1 MSYNYAFFFAGLI
14 PQTFLSR
21 DAKNQNA
28 KNDVC
33 QHIYIYICMYNY
45 DWVGRSVGRA
55 HLKLP
60 PVWSSWNRGWT
71 VGLGWERNIM
81 RTV

>member
-33 QHIYIYICMYNY
+33 QHIYIYVCIIMIGLVGRLVAPTLNCRLCAQVGIEVGLW
-45 DWVGRSVGRA
+45 DWVGRGI
-55 HLKLP
+55 L
-60 PVWSSWNRGWT
+60 
-71 VGLGWERNIM
+71 
-81 RTV
+81 